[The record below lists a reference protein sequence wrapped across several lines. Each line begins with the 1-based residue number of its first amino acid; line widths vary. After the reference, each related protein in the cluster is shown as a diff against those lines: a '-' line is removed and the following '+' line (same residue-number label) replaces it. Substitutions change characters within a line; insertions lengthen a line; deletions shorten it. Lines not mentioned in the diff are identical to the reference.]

1 MPLAF
6 HENYFAMLTRLFIC
20 LWLVSSTI
28 HGQEIPR
35 GGRLGSQQGSQSV
48 TPPSGPN
55 LAPPMAI
62 LGEPFGVFH
71 TEVPL
76 PPNLASEHPRVLVEE
91 VDGRVFYPVVSVR
104 SVEVIEEEP
113 RPAIGRPGG
122 LIDRLRS
129 AVGRKPTKRSVPVA
143 ITVSALFRGSEPLDL
158 RLVGDVTQRMQ
169 IVPTA
174 SHVGVSYEQL
184 LGTWWNE
191 YASHAR
197 QELAENDFP
206 KLVHKYLISML
217 SSRLGLPAIDIDP
230 PDPSKKKLSQPLETL
245 ALLAAI
251 EPLREEIFEQVL
263 TSPGEA
269 AEPTRLLPSEP
280 QWEAATLPPL
290 PVEPAIESLASHV
303 PPECF
308 YLRFGAFSNY
318 VWFQEIAERFG
329 GDMTQAV
336 LLRGFNYDAAARME
350 RMLASKL
357 TTIAKMFGDKLV
369 GDMAIVGSDLYMT
382 EGASLGVLF
391 FATNPELFAASLE
404 SDRSAVLAKNPD
416 ASLNNVEIA
425 GRSVSLLS
433 TPDNRIRAFLVKDG
447 SYFFVSTSQT
457 LVRRFLEVSAG
468 APSLANSH
476 SFRWAR
482 SWMPDANQYAVF
494 AYFSPEFFHRLVSPQ
509 YQIELNRRLA
519 AIAQIEIAEAAYR
532 VGQAEG
538 LGNLDIDRMKSV
550 GLLAPWF
557 DQRTDG
563 ARVLQSEN
571 GWIDSLRGARGSFLP
586 IADVEIKSVSPSEAE
601 QYASIAKF
609 YQDEWKHMDPLLLG
623 LRRFRAD
630 GERTEQV
637 AVEAYIAPFEPGKYG
652 WIARQLGGPTP
663 VEIHLPADDAVSV
676 QVHVRGGNTLG
687 IVSNDYHLFGG
698 IKDML
703 PPAPEDTQ
711 GLIKTLQALKAVP
724 AYFGGWPQPGIID
737 QLPLGLG
744 LVRPD
749 YAGFSRYPVI
759 GLWRWTNG
767 EFSVLSSNRT
777 ILDQAIPQLAVTHT
791 PDLAQARAK
800 VANLSGS
807 RLAGWVNSQWYQ
819 RGWEASQ
826 GNARLLD
833 AIHQQLKVPSD
844 QCFAVA
850 EKILDVRLQCPL
862 GGSYQFQPLP
872 DVAGGWWESSAW
884 RDAVLNEQ
892 GKRAP
897 PPNYSAPW
905 IDWFRGAKVHVTQN
919 TDSLAL
925 VGSVELEMPPLAAA
939 SNPTLPSMLP
949 PMNFDLFSLP
959 NKLFGNSNKEAA
971 NEQKPT
977 SQKF

>member
-1 MPLAF
+1 
-6 HENYFAMLTRLFIC
+6 MLIRLFAC
-20 LWLVSSTI
+20 LWLLTVAI
-28 HGQEIPR
+28 EAQDIP
-35 GGRLGSQQGSQSV
+35 LGSQLGSQL
-48 TPPSGPN
+48 SGPQPVPP
-55 LAPPMAI
+55 LAI
-62 LGEPFGVFH
+62 SGELFGVLQV
-71 TEVPL
+71 EVPL
-76 PPNLASEHPRVLVEE
+76 PPNLRSEPPRVLVEE
-91 VDGRVFYPVVSVR
+91 AAGRIFYPVISVR
-104 SVEVIEEEP
+104 TIEVIEEEP

-129 AVGRKPTKRSVPVA
+129 VVRGKPTKRNVPVA
-143 ITVSALFRGSEPLDL
+143 ITVSALFRGSNPLDL
-158 RLVGDVTQRMQ
+158 QLVGDITQRIQ
-169 IVPTA
+169 IEPSP
-174 SHVGVSYEQL
+174 SHIGVSHQQL
-184 LGTWWNE
+184 LAAWWKE
-191 YASHAR
+191 YTLGAQSAL
-197 QELAENDFP
+197 ESNDFP
-206 KLVHKYLISML
+206 KLVHKYLASML
-217 SSRLGLPAIDIDP
+217 SSRLGLPPVDLDP
-230 PDPSKKKLSQPLETL
+230 PDPSKQKLSQPLETL

-263 TSPGEA
+263 TSPNEA
-269 AEPTRLLPSEP
+269 AEPTRLLPAEP
-280 QWEAATLPPL
+280 QWEAAVLPPL
-290 PVEPAIESLASHV
+290 PVEPEIESLASHV

-318 VWFQEIAERFG
+318 VWFQEIAERYG

-350 RMLASKL
+350 RMMASKL

-369 GDMAIVGSDLYMT
+369 GDMAIIGSDLYMT

-391 FATNPELFAASLE
+391 FATNPELFSAALE
-404 SDRSAVLAKNPD
+404 SDRSAVLAKNSD
-416 ASLNNVEIA
+416 ATLSTINIA
-425 GRSVSLLS
+425 GQPVSLLS

-447 SYFFVSTSQT
+447 PYFFVSTSQT
-457 LVRRFLEVSAG
+457 LVRRFLEVAGG
-468 APSLANSH
+468 APSLANSQ

-482 SWMPDANQYAVF
+482 SWMPDSNQYSVF

-509 YQIELNRRLA
+509 YQIELRRRLA
-519 AIAQIEIAEAAYR
+519 AIAHLEIVEAASH

-538 LGNLDIDRMKSV
+538 HGNLDIEGMKSL

-563 ARVLQSEN
+563 AQALQTDN

-586 IADVEIKSVSPSEAE
+586 IADVDIKSVSQRETE
-601 QYASIAKF
+601 QYASMAKF

-652 WIARQLGGPTP
+652 WIARQLGEPTP
-663 VEIHLPADDAVSV
+663 VELHLPADDAVSA

-687 IVSNDYHLFGG
+687 IVSGDYHLFAG
-698 IKDML
+698 IKDMI

-711 GLIKTLQALKAVP
+711 GLIKTLQTLKAVP
-724 AYFGGWPQPGIID
+724 AYIGAWPQPGIIE
-737 QLPLGLG
+737 QLPFGFG

-759 GLWRWTNG
+759 GLWQWSNG
-767 EFSVLSSNRT
+767 EFSLLSSDRS
-777 ILDQAIPQLAVTHT
+777 ILDQAIPQLGVAQTQ
-791 PDLAQARAK
+791 DLAQARAK

-807 RLAGWVNSQWYQ
+807 RLSSWINAQWYQ
-819 RGWEASQ
+819 RGWEASH

-844 QCFAVA
+844 QCLAAA
-850 EKILDVRLQCPL
+850 EQLLDVRLQCPL
-862 GGSYQFQPLP
+862 GGTYQFQTLP
-872 DVAGGWWESSAW
+872 GGASGWWESTAW
-884 RDAVLNEQ
+884 RDALVNGQ
-892 GKRAP
+892 GKPTP

-919 TDSLAL
+919 SDSLAL
-925 VGSVELEMPPLAAA
+925 VGSVELEMPPLAVE

-959 NKLFGNSNKEAA
+959 MKLFGGKEAA
-971 NEQKPT
+971 VEKKPT
-977 SQKF
+977 TKSF

>member
-1 MPLAF
+1 
-6 HENYFAMLTRLFIC
+6 
-20 LWLVSSTI
+20 
-28 HGQEIPR
+28 
-35 GGRLGSQQGSQSV
+35 
-48 TPPSGPN
+48 
-55 LAPPMAI
+55 MAI
-62 LGEPFGVFH
+62 SGDPFGVLQA
-71 TEVPL
+71 EVPL
-76 PPNLASEHPRVLVEE
+76 PPNFGSEQPRVIVEE
-91 VDGRVFYPVVSVR
+91 AAGRIFYPVVSVR
-104 SVEVIEEEP
+104 TVEVIDEEP

-129 AVGRKPTKRSVPVA
+129 AVGRKSAKRKVPVA

-158 RLVGDVTQRMQ
+158 QLVGDITQRIQ
-169 IVPTA
+169 IVPSA
-174 SHVGVSYEQL
+174 SQIGVSYQQL
-184 LGTWWNE
+184 LGSWWND
-191 YASHAR
+191 YTTGAR
-197 QELAENDFP
+197 RAITDNDFP
-206 KLVHKYLISML
+206 KLVHKYLTSML
-217 SSRLGLPAIDIDP
+217 SARLALPPIDLDP

-263 TSPGEA
+263 TSPSEA
-269 AEPTRLLPSEP
+269 AEPTRFLPIEP
-280 QWEAATLPPL
+280 QWESATLPPL
-290 PVEPAIESLASHV
+290 PVEPAVESLASHV

-318 VWFQEIAERFG
+318 VWFQEIAERYG

-369 GDMAIVGSDLYMT
+369 GDMAIIGSDLYMT
-382 EGASLGVLF
+382 EGASIGVLF
-391 FATNPELFAASLE
+391 FATNPELFGAALE

-416 ASLNNVEIA
+416 AQLTIVEIA
-425 GRSVSLLS
+425 GQPVSLLS

-447 SYFFVSTSQT
+447 PYYFVSTSQT
-457 LVRRFLEVSAG
+457 LVRRFLEVAGG
-468 APSLANSH
+468 APALANSH

-482 SWMPDANQYAVF
+482 SWMPDANQYSVF

-519 AIAQIEIAEAAYR
+519 AMAHIEIAETALR
-532 VGQAEG
+532 VAQAEG
-538 LGNLDIDRMKSV
+538 LGDLGIDGMKSL
-550 GLLAPWF
+550 GLLTPWF

-563 ARVLQSEN
+563 AQTLQSEH

-586 IADVEIKSVSPSEAE
+586 IADVEIKSVSPREAD
-601 QYASIAKF
+601 QYASIARF
-609 YQDEWKHMDPLLLG
+609 YQEEWRHMDPLLLG

-630 GERTEQV
+630 GQRTEQV

-652 WIARQLGGPTP
+652 WIARQLGAPTP
-663 VEIHLPADDAVSV
+663 MEIQMPADDAVSA

-698 IKDML
+698 IKDMI

-711 GLIKTLQALKAVP
+711 GLIKTLRALKAVP
-724 AYFGGWPQPGIID
+724 GYFGGWPQPGIID

-767 EFSVLSSNRT
+767 DFSLLSCNRT
-777 ILDQAIPQLAVTHT
+777 ILDQAIPQLAVKQTH
-791 PDLAQARAK
+791 DLAQARAK

-807 RLAGWVNSQWYQ
+807 QLAGWINSQWYQ
-819 RGWEASQ
+819 RGWKASQ

-833 AIHQQLKVPSD
+833 TIHQQLKVPSD
-844 QCFAVA
+844 QCLAAA
-850 EKILDVRLQCPL
+850 EQLLDVRLQCPL
-862 GGSYQFQPLP
+862 GGTYQFQPLP
-872 DVAGGWWESSAW
+872 GIASGWWESSVW
-884 RDAVLNEQ
+884 RDAVLNEH
-892 GKRAP
+892 GKLAP
-897 PPNYSAPW
+897 PPTYSAPW

-925 VGSVELEMPPLAAA
+925 VGSVELEMRPLAVE

-959 NKLFGNSNKEAA
+959 TKLFGNKEPAK
-971 NEQKPT
+971 EKKPT